1 MAREHDLVQHS
12 TLDKEHRGTGYNTDH
27 VLTLCP
33 GETCREQLP
42 DSGYGIWPKGAG
54 LCSDTEE

>member
-1 MAREHDLVQHS
+1 MCVHS